1 MSQSSAAAVAAA
13 GPATTTSSLPTPAP
27 AAPHRTA
34 PRSGWFTIPEPLRLV
49 FKKFP
54 LVTYAPNELPLRS
67 PSNRELPIL
76 YVFVSDQDAL
86 KGLPSYN
93 PSCLKWQTF
102 LKLAGVEFRITPS
115 SNHASPTGALPF
127 LIPSSDPNDAAS
139 QTPIPSN
146 KLERFALER
155 GSEKLADTTGSKL
168 DAYQAL
174 LDHRI
179 RNAWLYTLYLSTGNA
194 PLLSQLYV
202 EPCSTSTVVRSTIMH
217 KLRGAAE
224 AEILQSIGAPRVP
237 PTTLYIGA
245 EQAFE
250 ALSAGLGSDRWFF
263 GNSRPGLFDAAVF
276 AYTHLL
282 LDDNLAWID
291 TRLRDSLLKFPALVE
306 HRERL
311 FSRCWGQSK
320 E

>member
-1 MSQSSAAAVAAA
+1 MSQVSAAAAAA
-13 GPATTTSSLPTPAP
+13 PGPATTTA

-49 FKKFP
+49 FKRFP
-54 LVTYAPNELPLRS
+54 LVTYAPNELPVRS
-67 PSNRELPIL
+67 PSNRYLPVL
-76 YVFVSDQDAL
+76 YVFASDQDAL

-102 LKLAGVEFRITPS
+102 LKLAGVQFRLAPS

-127 LIPSSDPNDAAS
+127 LIPPSSPSDAAS
-139 QTPIPSN
+139 QIPIPSN
-146 KLERFALER
+146 KLESYALEK
-155 GSEKLADTTGSKL
+155 GTEKLADTTGSKL

-179 RNAWLYTLYLSTGNA
+179 RNAWLYALYLSPGNSS
-194 PLLSQLYV
+194 LLSQLYV
-202 EPCSTSTVVRSTIMH
+202 EPCSASMVVRTTILH
-217 KLRGAAE
+217 KLRRAAE
-224 AEILQSIGAPRVP
+224 AEVLQSIGAPRVP

-250 ALSAGLGSDRWFF
+250 ALSAGLGSDEWFF

-291 TRLRDSLLKFPALVE
+291 TRLRDSLLKFPALVG
-306 HRERL
+306 HRKRL
-311 FSRCWGQSK
+311 LSRCWGK
-320 E
+320 ANE